1 MDLQKLET
9 EYNDSLIEYQM
20 AQRIVLTTLENLRDL
35 LEIRHRR
42 TIFYNIK
49 HRLKEFDS
57 AKEKCERKNYN
68 NTPEGQTPE
77 FDIKTIHERMLD
89 IAGVR
94 VVTVYPDDVYLV
106 AEAIKNE
113 LVIAHEDDYIKTPK
127 ESGYS
132 SLHLIASVQVTSIN
146 GNKKNV
152 PVEIQLRNM
161 IMDAWATMDHGSR
174 YKKDSPN
181 QDVNMFFQNLAISFK
196 ETNEGIEKYIQKP
209 AD

>member
-9 EYNDSLIEYQM
+9 EYNDSLIEYKM

-49 HRLKEFDS
+49 YRIKDFDS

-68 NTPEGQTPE
+68 NTPEGEAPR
-77 FDIKTIHERMLD
+77 FDIETIHERMLD

-94 VVTVYPDDVYLV
+94 VITVYPDDVYLV
-106 AEAIKNE
+106 AKAIKNE
-113 LVIAHEDDYIKTPK
+113 LVVIHEDDYIKTPK

-161 IMDAWATMDHGSR
+161 IMDAWATIDHDSR
-174 YKKDSPN
+174 YKKGSQS
-181 QDVNMFFQNLAISFK
+181 QDVNMFLQDWAVRLK
-196 ETNEGIEKYIQKP
+196 GTNEGIEKLIQKP